1 MIEDKTIVYNISEDD
16 WELSSECME
25 EVLQQKLGDM
35 SSEEIL
41 EADNITLYKGVIN
54 KVTFGSYVNVESILD
69 SMSEWAYEDNEFAEG
84 YLDDVT
90 DEQKKDLESVIC
102 EWAKRYNIEPHFSE
116 VGSIEE
122 VVVELTEDMKKEL
135 LDVN

>member
-25 EVLQQKLGDM
+25 EVLQQKLDDM

-54 KVTFGSYVNVESILD
+54 KVTFSRYVNVASILA
-69 SMSEWAYEDNEFAEG
+69 SMAEWAYDYNEFAEG

-90 DEQKKDLESVIC
+90 DEQKKDLTNVIC
-102 EWAKRYNIEPHFSE
+102 EWAKRYNIEPHFFE
-116 VGSIEE
+116 VDSIEE

-135 LDVN
+135 LDD